1 MIIFRKTTKIIEKST
16 ICRIVSV
23 IVSERL
29 SGAGNILVQP
39 VFKKATSSDSGYN
52 NFSVALHLCVLK
64 FHDYRLTSSDSPACM
79 NGLIVGS

>member
-16 ICRIVSV
+16 IGRIVGV
-23 IVSERL
+23 IVGERQS

-39 VFKKATSSDSGYN
+39 VLEKATSGYN
-52 NFSVALHLCVLK
+52 NFSIALHLCVLK